1 LTSLSTEATVS
12 LSIYDRILVD
22 IFDSLIGFNFWD
34 LIVAYLLLLL
44 KDFRLV
50 LFLDILLL
58 FTELCLFVLVHL

>member
-1 LTSLSTEATVS
+1 MTSLSTEATVS
-12 LSIYDRILVD
+12 LPIYDRILVD
-22 IFDSLIGFNFWD
+22 MFDSLIGFNFWD

-58 FTELCLFVLVHL
+58 FAELCLFVLVHL

>member
-1 LTSLSTEATVS
+1 MTSLSTEATVS

-22 IFDSLIGFNFWD
+22 MFDSLIGFNFWD

-44 KDFRLV
+44 KDFSLV

-58 FTELCLFVLVHL
+58 FAELCLFVLVHL

>member
-1 LTSLSTEATVS
+1 MTSLSTEATVS

-22 IFDSLIGFNFWD
+22 MFDSLIGFNFWD

-58 FTELCLFVLVHL
+58 FAELCLFVLVHL

>member
-1 LTSLSTEATVS
+1 MTSLSTEATVS